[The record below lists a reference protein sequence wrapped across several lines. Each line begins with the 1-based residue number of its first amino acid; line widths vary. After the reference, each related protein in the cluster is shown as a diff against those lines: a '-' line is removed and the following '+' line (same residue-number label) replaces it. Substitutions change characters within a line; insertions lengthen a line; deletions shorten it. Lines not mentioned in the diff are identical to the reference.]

1 MSITPLRAIIWL
13 STIAAVAVTG
23 YAQLFDELNVGIFG
37 ALIANGVA
45 GLAFGVSQYGS
56 RDTDEENAASDASM
70 KTLGWS
76 LVAQFVSAVVFAAI
90 AFFAL
95 RPEGGVWLVGL
106 LYFGLAVALMM
117 GAAFATYIV
126 VNPVIGL
133 VHSLVRMSQGK
144 PVNSAAALW
153 AALLLSFAG
162 FAVAMTVGIDVT
174 NASGYLGPDGEAT
187 ARLIVLF
194 TGAQD
199 ATVVVTSPGMVWV
212 ARGLLLI
219 FALVIVHMVRKK
231 VSSDPTSG
239 ATPQ

>member
-23 YAQLFDELNVGIFG
+23 FAQLSDELNVGIAG

-56 RDTDEENAASDASM
+56 RDTDEENAATEASM
-70 KTLGWS
+70 KSLGWS
-76 LVAQFVSAVVFAAI
+76 LLAQLVSAVVFATI
-90 AFFAL
+90 TVVAL
-95 RPEGGVWLVGL
+95 RPEGVVWLNGL
-106 LYFGLAVALMM
+106 LFFGLAVALVM
-117 GAAFATYIV
+117 GAAFVAYIV

-133 VHSLVRMSQGK
+133 VHSLVRVSQGK
-144 PVNSAAALW
+144 QVNRAAALW
-153 AALLLSFAG
+153 APLLLSFAG
-162 FAVAMTVGIDVT
+162 FAVAMTVGIEVT

-187 ARLIVLF
+187 VRLAVLF
-194 TGAQD
+194 TGAED
-199 ATVVVTSPGMVWV
+199 ATVYVTSPVLAWV

-219 FALVIVHMVRKK
+219 FVLVIVHMVRKK

-239 ATPQ
+239 ATP